1 MSLRGLSPAA
11 LEIADQLVEGNG
23 VRSVVHLRD
32 GESLGPTGPHAR
44 STMATPASR
53 AGRRC
58 SGRMGFAGVG
68 RFCRSTTSW
77 RSGMSAPSTLN
88 RHGSYS
94 GDGSRHTSHQQKALD
109 FGRRSP
115 GSDAALG
122 PILEEPFSNER
133 SPM

>member
-88 RHGSYS
+88 RHGSYP
-94 GDGSRHTSHQQKALD
+94 GGMGLGT
-109 FGRRSP
+109 RRSSRRRVISAGDIQVRTP
-115 GSDAALG
+115 RSA
-122 PILEEPFSNER
+122 SSSRSR
-133 SPM
+133 SPRSAAF